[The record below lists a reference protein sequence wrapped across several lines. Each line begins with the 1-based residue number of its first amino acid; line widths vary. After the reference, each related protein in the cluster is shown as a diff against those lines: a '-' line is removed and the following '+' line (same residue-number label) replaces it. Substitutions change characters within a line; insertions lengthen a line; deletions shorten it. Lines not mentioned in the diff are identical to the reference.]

1 MENPINLT
9 ITKTNTITSF
19 EIHQMNVLL
28 NTSAELYVCL
38 KNADNNIVVNEYIK
52 IEGADYDNW
61 LNDDQYIIDF
71 VKNYILQKYN
81 GSNS

>member
-28 NTSAELYVCL
+28 KTSAELYVCL

-71 VKNYILQKYN
+71 VRNYITNKY
-81 GSNS
+81 S

>member
-28 NTSAELYVCL
+28 KTSAELYVCL

-61 LNDDQYIIDF
+61 LDDDQYIIDF
-71 VKNYILQKYN
+71 VRNYITNKY
-81 GSNS
+81 S

>member
-28 NTSAELYVCL
+28 KTSAELYVCL

-52 IEGADYDNW
+52 IEGAYYDNW
-61 LNDDQYIIDF
+61 LDDDQYIIDF

>member
-61 LNDDQYIIDF
+61 LDDDQYIIDF
-71 VKNYILQKYN
+71 VRNYITNKY
-81 GSNS
+81 S